1 MRILLG
7 LLLFFATL
15 LAESSE
21 YSDTPEVVQKVLYL
35 NYAEQPE
42 RVYKGQIFT
51 VTYKTLSTVE
61 YFEDILY
68 SFQQGRGV
76 KVLNSEPE
84 RRTEGHYYYDTF
96 YFLSTSRSLRLP
108 NVTASIKFSDF
119 HDDHSVTLAGK
130 KIEVVTL
137 NPTPGFSNL
146 LAKSV
151 EITNYKT
158 TRYNQKYNIAVFSL
172 RAEHSNIEAFSLKN
186 AVEQGIESVVNDH
199 NISTITYYAVIPK
212 KLENLTFTY
221 FELGSEKFRHLL
233 MPIIVEDDSVSTQS
247 DLKPIERKHTQI
259 KISIAAGVAFV
270 GLVLLLLRR
279 KLLYLLLVV
288 IPGIYIAYAAIPV
301 QYACIKEGSQIY
313 LLPMERGTVFE
324 TTTQRQTLEVHGNVN
339 DYVKVKLLNDQIGWI
354 KNEDLCTP

>member
-1 MRILLG
+1 MRIILG
-7 LLLFFATL
+7 LFLFLATL

-35 NYAEQPE
+35 NYAEHPE
-42 RVYKGQIFT
+42 RVYKGQIFS

-61 YFEDILY
+61 HFEDILY
-68 SFQQGRGV
+68 SFKRGQGV
-76 KVLNSEPE
+76 KVLNTEPE
-84 RRTEGHYYYDTF
+84 RKVTGHYFYDTF
-96 YFLSTSRSLRLP
+96 YFLSKSRTLTLP
-108 NVTASIKFSDF
+108 DVTASIKFSDF
-119 HDDHSVTLAGK
+119 HDDHSVTLPGK
-130 KIEVVTL
+130 KIEVVAL

-146 LAKSV
+146 LAKNV

-158 TRYNQKYNIAVFSL
+158 TRYNKKYNIAVFSL
-172 RAEHSNIEAFSLKN
+172 RAQQCNIEAFSLKN
-186 AVEQGIESVVNDH
+186 AVEQGVESVVNDH
-199 NISTITYYAVIPK
+199 NLSTLTYYAVIPK

-221 FELGSEKFRHLL
+221 FELESEKFRTLL

-259 KISIAAGVAFV
+259 KISVAAGIAVV

-288 IPGIYIAYAAIPV
+288 IPGIYIAYAAIPIE
-301 QYACIKEGSQIY
+301 YACIKEGTQIY

-324 TTTQRQTLEVHGNVN
+324 TTTQRQTLEVHGSVN
-339 DYVKVKLLNDQIGWI
+339 NYVKVKLLNDQIGWI
-354 KNEDLCTP
+354 NNEDLCTP